1 MNNLVITLY
10 DLSAYAGALFLAFV
24 LRQAMNDLHITRTD
38 SQWIQNARR
47 NAFISAAAFLFLT
60 VYFQP
65 YWLEHPSVIAV
76 GLVCTGLMLG
86 LIWVLAVS
94 VVSLRLRAPPKGN
107 HGTQA
112 VSDYLW
118 RRRPP

>member
-1 MNNLVITLY
+1 MNSFVIALY

-24 LRQAMNDLHITRTD
+24 LRQALNDMHIGRTD
-38 SQWIQNARR
+38 PQWIQNARR

-60 VYFQP
+60 IYFQP
-65 YWLEHPSVIAV
+65 YWLEHPSVITV
-76 GLVCTGLMLG
+76 GLVCTGLMLE

-94 VVSLRLRAPPKGN
+94 VISLRLRAPPKGQT
-107 HGTQA
+107 GTQA